1 MCKLLFAIL
10 FFGLSV
16 KPLFAQS
23 NKEKDIEQIKAARK
37 ASNDAMQSHDLE
49 GIAKPMMEDVVCI
62 FGNGHSYVGKDST
75 ISVLKQRFT
84 TMPDL
89 VFVRTPFVIRIS
101 NNDTLAWEK
110 GTWKGF
116 RTNRKTGSN
125 SGGNYAA
132 MWCKRDGVW
141 RTRSELFVALTS
153 SYPY

>member
-1 MCKLLFAIL
+1 MCKLFIALFLLA
-10 FFGLSV
+10 LSV
-16 KPLFAQS
+16 KPVLAQT

-37 ASNDAMQSHDLE
+37 ASNEAIQTHDLE
-49 GIAKPMMEDVVCI
+49 GIARPMMEDVVCV
-62 FGNGHSYVGKDST
+62 FGNGHTYLGKDST
-75 ISVLKQRFT
+75 ISIFKQRFN

-89 VFVRTPFVIRIS
+89 VFIRTPFVIRIS

-116 RTNRKTGSN
+116 RTNRKTGST

-132 MWCKRDGVW
+132 MWCKRNGVW

-153 SYPY
+153 NYPY